1 MFFQL
6 IPDKEHKNEIIKKC
20 LQKIRD
26 SIQESLKTPNQTKQ
40 LCVLNIIKEF
50 AECDVS
56 EETLVILF
64 KMMFFFMVASET
76 EVASEASMSAI
87 EICAKH
93 KLTPM
98 TLLNWYKQ
106 DIIKF
111 LVSLAVMTY
120 VSDGNSFLKSLSH
133 ATKTLGFIGPRDFVA
148 KHFKIILA
156 LLLPWCVKVWIFGF
170 NYFLIDFLTFFF
182 CLSIQ
187 DVKD

>member
-1 MFFQL
+1 MVT
-6 IPDKEHKNEIIKKC
+6 P
-20 LQKIRD
+20 
-26 SIQESLKTPNQTKQ
+26 ES
-40 LCVLNIIKEF
+40 
-50 AECDVS
+50 
-56 EETLVILF
+56 
-64 KMMFFFMVASET
+64 

-120 VSDGNSFLKSLSH
+120 VSEGNSFIKSLSH

-148 KHFKIILA
+148 KHYKIILA
-156 LLLPWCVKVWIFGF
+156 MLLPWCVKVIMIFK
-170 NYFLIDFLTFFF
+170 LFFKIF
-182 CLSIQ
+182 FY
-187 DVKD
+187 